1 MVLGYDVKTPLST
14 LYNLLPI
21 YGDGDK
27 LYSERG
33 LLAVSPEPVVNRFR
47 QHAKSICVLVRD
59 HFSFLSDVCFH

>member
-1 MVLGYDVKTPLST
+1 M
-14 LYNLLPI
+14 YNLLPI

-33 LLAVSPEPVVNRFR
+33 LLAGSSEPVVNRFR

>member
-1 MVLGYDVKTPLST
+1 MVLGFAVKTPLLN

-33 LLAVSPEPVVNRFR
+33 LLAGSSEPVVNRIR